1 MRDAGLIRETKG
13 NSDMHLKAVIFD
25 FDGVIADTEPIHLG
39 AFQRALDGLGMEL
52 SEEDYYS
59 NYLAYDDKTFFRRFL
74 LDRGFKHEDSL
85 ISELIGRKTGH
96 YYDLIKGNIEILPG
110 VRDFLQRTAGRY
122 RIAIGSGALRG
133 EITDILEFAGI
144 GGYFEVI
151 VSAEDIEDC
160 KPAPDVYLEV
170 LKRLNASSPTGEALS
185 APECL
190 VIEDSLSGIEAA
202 ISAGMK
208 CLAVSNSYAPDEL
221 TRAHMVKDSLAGV
234 GIEELNRL
242 FS

>member
-1 MRDAGLIRETKG
+1 
-13 NSDMHLKAVIFD
+13 MHLKAIIFD

-39 AFQRALDGLGMEL
+39 AFQRTLDGLGIEL
-52 SEEDYYS
+52 TKEDYYA
-59 NYLAYDDKTFFRRFL
+59 NYLAYDDKTFFKRFL
-74 LDRGFKHEDSL
+74 RDREFKHEDGL
-85 ISELIGRKTGH
+85 ISELIERKTGH

-110 VRDFLQRTAGRY
+110 VSEFLGRLAGRY

-151 VSAEDIEDC
+151 VSAEDIENC

-170 LKRLNASSPTGEALS
+170 LKRLNAASPDGEAIS
-185 APECL
+185 AAECL

-202 ISAGMK
+202 LSAGMK
-208 CLAVSNSYAPDEL
+208 CLAVSNSYSAGEL
-221 TRAHMVKDSLAGV
+221 SRAHMVRESLKEIGP
-234 GIEELNRL
+234 EDLMRL
-242 FS
+242 F